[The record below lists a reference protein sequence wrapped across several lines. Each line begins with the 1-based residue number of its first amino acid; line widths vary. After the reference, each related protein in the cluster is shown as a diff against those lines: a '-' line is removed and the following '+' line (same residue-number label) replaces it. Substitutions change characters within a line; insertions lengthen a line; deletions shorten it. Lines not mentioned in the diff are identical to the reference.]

1 MIHVVPL
8 TNQMKQFFILLLLM
22 WHAPGL
28 LAQER
33 LSPKEFK
40 KKLNQAVDP
49 IVLDVRTPKETAK
62 GYLKGAVFMDFYDS
76 TFKQQVENLNKEKP
90 VFVYCA
96 IGGRS
101 WDAAKLM
108 GELGFKEVYDLKG
121 GIIVWKIKN
130 YDYEKL
136 KNDSARQGMNKSAF
150 EKMIATQPLTLVDF
164 YAPWC
169 GPCKVMVPALEE
181 IEKEMGDSVRIVKI
195 NADEN
200 LQLMK
205 EYNLKA
211 LPFVFVMQGDKIVF
225 RQEGFM
231 SKEDMMAAI
240 RKYYRGG

>member
-1 MIHVVPL
+1 MVIMKRIFL
-8 TNQMKQFFILLLLM
+8 TAIFLSAINSF
-22 WHAPGL
+22 
-28 LAQER
+28 AQQR

-40 KKLNQAVDP
+40 KKLAATPDP
-49 IVLDVRTPKETAK
+49 LLLDVRTQQEINK

-76 TFKQQVENLNKEKP
+76 SFKQQVNNLDRDKP

-108 GELGFKEVYDLKG
+108 QEMGFKNVYDLKG

-130 YDYEKL
+130 YAYVKL
-136 KNDSARQGMNKSAF
+136 KNDSARQGMNKTDF
-150 EKMIATQPLTLVDF
+150 EKMITGRSLTFVDF

-169 GPCKVMVPALEE
+169 APCKIMVPALEKIERE
-181 IEKEMGDSVRIVKI
+181 IKDTALIVKI

-205 EYNLKA
+205 DYGLKA
-211 LPFVFVMQGDKIVF
+211 LPYILVFKKDKIVF

-231 SKEDMMAAI
+231 TEEEMRQVI
-240 RKYYRGG
+240 RKYATD